1 MAWQDTSADA
11 VRCVRIISREVPACT
26 VPDVSFLYMASVA
39 SLAQLVEHAL
49 RKRMVVGSI
58 PRGGLRCCSAMEER
72 KKKRPGPSF
81 SSDIRRHC
89 GRTRTGAL
97 EIEDNDGAASWL
109 CLSSSDICLG

>member
-58 PRGGLRCCSAMEER
+58 PTGGFAYLAA
-72 KKKRPGPSF
+72 
-81 SSDIRRHC
+81 
-89 GRTRTGAL
+89 TRIQLHEPHDSPEANLKFRQKTMFLQDVGH
-97 EIEDNDGAASWL
+97 
-109 CLSSSDICLG
+109 

>member
-39 SLAQLVEHAL
+39 SLAQLVEHVL

-58 PRGGLRCCSAMEER
+58 PTGGFCWADTGIQLHEAHHFPEPNLKLQGNGDSECACILQ
-72 KKKRPGPSF
+72 PLT
-81 SSDIRRHC
+81 SDLNHAISM
-89 GRTRTGAL
+89 L
-97 EIEDNDGAASWL
+97 QS
-109 CLSSSDICLG
+109 